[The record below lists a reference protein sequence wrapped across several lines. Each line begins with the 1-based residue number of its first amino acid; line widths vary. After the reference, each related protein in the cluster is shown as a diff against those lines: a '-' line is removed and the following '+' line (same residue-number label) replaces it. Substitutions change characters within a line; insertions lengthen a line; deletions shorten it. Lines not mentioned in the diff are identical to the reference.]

1 MVNWYLVID
10 LEMCRV
16 PKGARTKSY
25 PWASE
30 IIQIGAVLLSS
41 NYKVVDKKSI
51 YVKPQYGKL
60 TRDIEKLTGIEQS
73 KVYGEPYI
81 QEAFEKLVSWLPEGK
96 IEVVTWSD
104 SDYNQIAHELEGKD
118 IHNSII
124 EELFNNYT
132 DCQKI
137 FGERLGYERPYKL
150 SEALVTA
157 GIIAEGR
164 EHDGL
169 DDAYNTAILFSKL
182 KTEHN
187 LILNPIFE
195 EARKEEVQHLNYSI
209 GSVFRELNL
218 EARTA

>member
-73 KVYGEPYI
+73 QVYGEPYI
-81 QEAFEKLVSWLPEGK
+81 QEAFEELVSWLPEGK

-137 FGERLGYERPYKL
+137 FGKRLGYERPYKL
-150 SEALVTA
+150 SEALVAA